1 MTTLAAGLLL
11 AALAQTP
18 EKAPAAAAPGEQQS
32 APTQAPQSRENAG
45 TATAPGEQQSS
56 PKGTTPQTPRERA
69 LAQAT
74 DQAKKDI
81 DFAAIHLQA
90 AKLYLTGLYGLEG
103 RPSTWDREHGVALFT
118 HAQDALT
125 DAQRQLA
132 ELQGFAPATWPGAR
146 DPLNKVRRSLERVQT
161 QLRSL
166 SVPLHPSAAGPEAGQ
181 STIKDMY
188 KQLDAA
194 HGDLESAAHAMGVDA
209 KLRKP

>member
-1 MTTLAAGLLL
+1 MNTLAARLLL

-18 EKAPAAAAPGEQQS
+18 EKAPAAAPPGEQQS
-32 APTQAPQSRENAG
+32 AAARAPQSSEKAA
-45 TATAPGEQQSS
+45 TATAPGEQQSA
-56 PKGTTPQTPRERA
+56 PKSTAAQTPRERA

-81 DFAAIHLQA
+81 DFAAIHVQA

-132 ELQGFAPATWPGAR
+132 ELQGFAQTTWPDAR
-146 DPLNKVRRSLERVQT
+146 DPLGKVRRSLDKVQT
-161 QLRSL
+161 QLRSM
-166 SVPLHPSAAGPEAGQ
+166 SVPLHPSAQAQDASQ
-181 STIKDMY
+181 NTIKDMY

-194 HGDLESAAHAMGVDA
+194 HGDLENAARAMGVDA

>member
-1 MTTLAAGLLL
+1 MGIVAAGLLL

-18 EKAPAAAAPGEQQS
+18 EKAPAAPPTGEQQS
-32 APTQAPQSRENAG
+32 APSQA
-45 TATAPGEQQSS
+45 
-56 PKGTTPQTPRERA
+56 PQTPRERA
-69 LAQAT
+69 LTQAT
-74 DQAKKDI
+74 DQAKKDV
-81 DFAAIHLQA
+81 DFTAIHLQA
-90 AKLYLTGLYGLEG
+90 AKLYLSGLYGLDG

-132 ELQGFAPATWPGAR
+132 ELQGFAQATWPDAR
-146 DPLNKVRRSLERVQT
+146 DPLGKVRRSLDKVQT

-166 SVPLHPSAAGPEAGQ
+166 SVPLHPSAQGQGASQ

-188 KQLDAA
+188 KELDAA
-194 HGDLESAAHAMGVDA
+194 HGDLEAAARAMGVDA